1 MLTNFGQKSAKIDT
15 GSSYLNDR
23 IKEGGAKNWYS
34 LSKTEYAHLRMYFST
49 WKNKSGHTCP
59 CLASWWCWDEWDRC
73 REGQKGSWFSSCQP
87 PTEVLLRDWLWG
99 PPRCWRS
106 SCGRPIQRKS
116 PCKTPSRWE
125 RRWQKQ
131 GSLNTAS
138 VVVAVFFQSEGSS
151 GFARGSQ
158 EELCTF
164 RPRCGKEWNESSWT
178 WTITTLH
185 SWQTPSLSRSALHSL
200 RLYYKIPY
208 RVFRNDY

>member
-1 MLTNFGQKSAKIDT
+1 
-15 GSSYLNDR
+15 
-23 IKEGGAKNWYS
+23 
-34 LSKTEYAHLRMYFST
+34 MYFST

-59 CLASWWCWDEWDRC
+59 CLASWWCQDEWDRC

-87 PTEVLLRDWLWG
+87 PTEVLHRDWLWG

-106 SCGRPIQRKS
+106 SCGRPIQRRS
-116 PCKTPSRWE
+116 PCKIPSRWE

-138 VVVAVFFQSEGSS
+138 EVVAVFCRSEGSS

-164 RPRCGKEWNESSWT
+164 WPRCGKEWNERSWT
-178 WTITTLH
+178 WVELFCIVGNLLLCLGQHCTLRACITKYHTGCLEM
-185 SWQTPSLSRSALHSL
+185 TTKEAA
-200 RLYYKIPY
+200 
-208 RVFRNDY
+208 FC